1 MLYLEINNLKKY
13 FKDRLILEINNLKI
27 YSGDKIGVVGVNGA
41 GKTTLLN
48 ILSGKIKAEEG
59 VVKLQASYS
68 YISQLDDMYSQR
80 EKNLSGGERTKI
92 KIKNSFKENAE
103 ILMADEPTANL
114 DIAASNKLEKM
125 LLDFNGALI
134 LVSHDREL
142 LDKVCNKIIEIENGK
157 ATLYNSNFSGF
168 LKQKELEVRRKEFEY
183 ISYVNEKK
191 RLVKV
196 MNNIHDKTQS
206 INKTPKR
213 MGNSEARLH
222 RMGGQKGKANLDK
235 RRKAVESRIKHMT
248 EKEKPAEVIKSKIDF
263 IYSKKIYSKIII
275 KGNNINKRFGEK
287 IIFENAEF
295 SIPNGIKA
303 ALIGENGAGKTT
315 LLKMIM
321 THNKGIITAENAQMG
336 YFSQELDII
345 SKNKTIL
352 ENVMEKCIYDES
364 FARLT
369 LARLLFKSED
379 VDKRVSELSG
389 GERVK
394 VSFAKIILSGNNVLI
409 LDEPTNYLDVYSM
422 NALEEVLKDYAGTVL
437 FVSHDRRFVNN
448 IANFI
453 ITIKNNRIEQFD
465 GTYSEYVKK
474 LGKGEEDK
482 NTKEKKMILQNRL
495 SNIIGRISVPSK
507 NDNLEEL
514 DKEYKFILEKLK
526 EFK

>member
-1 MLYLEINNLKKY
+1 
-13 FKDRLILEINNLKI
+13 
-27 YSGDKIGVVGVNGA
+27 
-41 GKTTLLN
+41 
-48 ILSGKIKAEEG
+48 
-59 VVKLQASYS
+59 
-68 YISQLDDMYSQR
+68 
-80 EKNLSGGERTKI
+80 
-92 KIKNSFKENAE
+92 
-103 ILMADEPTANL
+103 
-114 DIAASNKLEKM
+114 
-125 LLDFNGALI
+125 
-134 LVSHDREL
+134 
-142 LDKVCNKIIEIENGK
+142 
-157 ATLYNSNFSGF
+157 
-168 LKQKELEVRRKEFEY
+168 
-183 ISYVNEKK
+183 
-191 RLVKV
+191 
-196 MNNIHDKTQS
+196 
-206 INKTPKR
+206 
-213 MGNSEARLH
+213 
-222 RMGGQKGKANLDK
+222 
-235 RRKAVESRIKHMT
+235 
-248 EKEKPAEVIKSKIDF
+248 
-263 IYSKKIYSKIII
+263 
-275 KGNNINKRFGEK
+275 
-287 IIFENAEF
+287 
-295 SIPNGIKA
+295 
-303 ALIGENGAGKTT
+303 
-315 LLKMIM
+315 M
-321 THNKGIITAENAQMG
+321 THNKGIITAENAQIG
-336 YFSQELDII
+336 YFSQELDVI

-379 VDKRVSELSG
+379 VDKKVSELSG

-422 NALEEVLKDYAGTVL
+422 NALEEVLKDYAGTVI